1 MVVPEKQMLRWHII
15 LSIIYTL
22 SSLTHGHVRFDPT
35 LPKPLHSIPLHAKQ
49 PHPRRHDRNL
59 LSAEL
64 TPLYPGYGTHIS
76 YIFVGTPPQRQSVI
90 IDTGSAFT
98 AFPCTSC
105 RDCGQHTNPYFN
117 PKNSSTSKIEKCGL
131 STCSLSQSYSEGSSW
146 TAYRVTDKLWVG
158 GLTLRHVKD
167 ADKYQI
173 DFTFGC
179 QSSVTG
185 LFRTQFADGIM
196 GMSRSSN
203 TLLPQ
208 LVAHQVVDNKIFGL
222 CFRIG
227 GGIMTL
233 GGIDQSIH
241 LSDIQY
247 AKLYDS
253 PSNWFRIR
261 VEDMSLVDVTGS
273 GRVREVSVSGVDVM
287 NAGSGTIVDSGT
299 TDTYLP
305 YKLRAS
311 FEAAFL
317 AVSGVRYNAGVAMS
331 LTTAQVKSLPSIKLT
346 FTGMDGGHFDVFMPA
361 SAYADY
367 EGGKYT
373 FRVYLTEG
381 TGAVL
386 GANFMSKRNIIFDAD
401 GGRVGFAESHCD
413 YGEVNNGVVDQPP
426 PFSLPPVAAPIELPR
441 DSNNCTLEPAGYCT
455 AVCDRVIPV
464 ERRGLGRKDTNTN
477 SGRDSNS
484 VDAKIGMTSTDHSKA
499 SAYVVEGLQS
509 FYDYCNSSYVKRPCV
524 EYCTGE
530 NEIAR
535 GVNIHCLDSTW
546 SECGKDCKQSRQVA
560 EQKNG
565 HCVHKKEERSCA
577 IDNCPQDITDFFV
590 FADIKFWYPAA
601 VSPRHW
607 EKIYEDDLFSALAII
622 LKVRGGVLVIRG
634 MDRWMNCSIS
644 EIFVCLSM

>member
-1 MVVPEKQMLRWHII
+1 MGGLHII
-15 LSIIYTL
+15 CFTICSLATL
-22 SSLTHGHVRFDPT
+22 ISGRVRYDPT
-35 LPKPLHSIPLHAKQ
+35 LPKPLRSFPLHAQK
-49 PHPRRHDRNL
+49 PHPLRQDRNL
-59 LSAEL
+59 LSTEL

-76 YIFVGTPPQRQSVI
+76 YLFVGTPPQRQSVI
-90 IDTGSAFT
+90 IDTGSSYT
-98 AFPCTSC
+98 AFPCTGC
-105 RDCGQHTNPYFN
+105 RDCGQHTNAYFD
-117 PKNSSTSKIEKCGL
+117 PKNSSTAVIEKCGQ
-131 STCSLSQSYSEGSSW
+131 STCPISQSYSEGSSW
-146 TAYRVTDKLWVG
+146 KAYKVTDKLWVG
-158 GLTLRHVKD
+158 GLTASLVKSG
-167 ADKYQI
+167 DKYQI

-179 QSSVTG
+179 QTSETG

-208 LVAHQVVDNKIFGL
+208 LVAHHVVDNKIFGL

-253 PSNWFRIR
+253 ASNWFRIR
-261 VEDMSLVDVTGS
+261 VEDVSLVDVTVSGS
-273 GRVREVSVSGVDVM
+273 VREVPVSGIDVM
-287 NAGSGTIVDSGT
+287 NSGSGTIVDSGT

-305 YKLRAS
+305 SKLRAS

-317 AVSGVRYNAGVAMS
+317 EVSGVRYNAGVAMS
-331 LTTAQVKSLPSIKLT
+331 LTPAQVKSLPSIKFT

-386 GANFMSKRNIIFDAD
+386 GANFMTKRNIIFDAD

-413 YGEVNNGVVDQPP
+413 YDEVNNGIVDQPP
-426 PFSLPPVAAPIELPR
+426 AFSLPPVAAPIDLPR

-464 ERRGLGRKDTNTN
+464 GNRRMEGKD
-477 SGRDSNS
+477 DSNDKS
-484 VDAKIGMTSTDHSKA
+484 LNYIADGF
-499 SAYVVEGLQS
+499 QS

-560 EQKNG
+560 ELKNG
-565 HCVHKKEERSCA
+565 HCVHKKEERNCA
-577 IDNCPQDITDFFV
+577 IDNCPQDVTDFFV
-590 FADIKFWYPAA
+590 FADIKFWFPAA

-607 EKIYEDDLFSALAII
+607 EKIYEDDLFSALAVI
-622 LKVRGGVLVIRG
+622 LKVRGAVGWYMWFIWFRLLVNGTCGV
-634 MDRWMNCSIS
+634 
-644 EIFVCLSM
+644 